1 MSNENPAQ
9 RQLVHR
15 FIDWDLVE
23 RRLNKFHSIQRS
35 FPLDTLKKYGEK
47 PPYYCHYMAWHLGTY
62 ASDSL
67 FVRLDEL
74 FAIAEKLP
82 NWVNEKPLLQS
93 PDFSDFWSLVWQLQM
108 AEYLCKIGSNVQ
120 WGSVTGGPD
129 FSVDIES
136 KVHYVECYV
145 YRKSFGLMSFIE
157 ELLQRLD
164 SSIRVHYDLYVQL
177 SLTVKDE
184 NIKSFLDSVLAD
196 FTSPAYIANAKSAAL
211 IQHPVV
217 LYPKC
222 NQGITIYMEGQDE
235 DAYAPGIHG
244 NQTGDPQIYLEVALR
259 EAFQAKKG
267 KNKLEQYRP
276 NLVAVNLLLSQD
288 AQSAF
293 DRADELELTLP
304 LATQIPDDI
313 DEIAAVVIGF
323 NEWLE
328 PSHLKCC
335 VTTVVTQ
342 SDLMQSMISNYP
354 YCVVSTIKRSSN
366 PYTE

>member
-9 RQLVHR
+9 RQLVHG

-35 FPLDTLKKYGEK
+35 FPLDILKKYGEK
-47 PPYYCHYMAWHLGTY
+47 PPYYCHYMAWRLGTY
-62 ASDSL
+62 ASESL

-82 NWVNEKPLLQS
+82 NWVNEKSLLQS

-129 FSVDIES
+129 FSVEIES

-164 SSIRVHYDLYVQL
+164 SSIRVHYDLYMPL
-177 SLTVKDE
+177 SLTGKYA
-184 NIKSFLDSVLAD
+184 NIESFLDHILTD
-196 FTSPAYIANAKSAAL
+196 FISPAYIAHAKSAAL
-211 IQHPVV
+211 VKHPVV

-222 NQGITIYMEGQDE
+222 NQGLTIYMEGQDE
-235 DAYAPGIHG
+235 DAYAPGILG
-244 NQTGDPQIYLEVALR
+244 DQADDPQIYLEVALR
-259 EAFQAKKG
+259 EAFLAKKG
-267 KNKLEQYRP
+267 KNKLVQCRP
-276 NLVAVNLLLSQD
+276 NLVAVNLLLNQD

-293 DRADELELTLP
+293 DHADQLKLTLP
-304 LATQIPDDI
+304 LTTQIPDDI
-313 DEIAAVVIGF
+313 DEIAVVVIGF
-323 NEWLE
+323 NERLE

-335 VTTVVTQ
+335 VTTVVGH
-342 SDLMQSMISNYP
+342 SDLMQRMISN
-354 YCVVSTIKRSSN
+354 
-366 PYTE
+366 